1 MVEKL
6 KNYKMV
12 DWNWSKKLADHQ
24 WLLQSS
30 TQFPAQLSKTN
41 FCLKMR
47 KNQMAVTKSS
57 NQRYHDI
64 KNLTSRWQIL
74 KKGMKHKKKADKT
87 LCKKSER
94 VPEAQALTR
103 WKQEWRWEEMWLRVK
118 FLFSHLPPLETIMK
132 MEIKR
137 LICAQVNIPKVR
149 ITSRWKFKITA
160 SCKFT

>member
-41 FCLKMR
+41 FFLKMR
-47 KNQMAVTKSS
+47 KDQMAVTKSS
-57 NQRYHDI
+57 NQRYHNI
-64 KNLTSRWQIL
+64 KNLTSRWQIPNKRHETQKRL
-74 KKGMKHKKKADKT
+74 RLTKPSA
-87 LCKKSER
+87 KKSER
-94 VPEAQALTR
+94 VQEAEALTR

-118 FLFSHLPPLETIMK
+118 FLFSHLPPLEKMMK
-132 MEIKR
+132 MDIGNDEMKWRKID
-137 LICAQVNIPKVR
+137 LC
-149 ITSRWKFKITA
+149 TSEH
-160 SCKFT
+160 SQS